1 MEKVVTPENVRER
14 LRPREG
20 EAPPGRGAPRKV
32 LFGLINDVRAEV
44 QNLQVSLR
52 EIVDTGEI
60 DDREARERETR
71 EAVTRGCRVFAAAS
85 RRIKHLFDELYRLR
99 PLNPEFYDRCGDE
112 VTNMRN
118 YWERARSYWPR
129 AWEGDSPARDARK
142 AGRWM
147 DEVVLHCGLLT
158 IPSRVNRELGQMYF
172 GQRSNFHDLFE
183 DELPN
188 PEHRQELLRHMV
200 AHPLLINGVIDAESG
215 SIYSIDPDRRRRRRS
230 VYLPLAVVVGV
241 AMLLA
246 LPVLLADLGE
256 TVRGLL
262 ASVGIPEGYSEPYK
276 LLGAYVLIFAGGL
289 AHLAVSIQKDINV
302 RESSSIL
309 IVDDFWTWAH
319 VRKGDLYKK
328 IVYLWIGLA
337 GLVVLSAT
345 TPNLVWTAAFFVGYS
360 IDSFV
365 DVFMHR
371 FNTTIVTRVDEI
383 KSGVREAAEEKRNG
397 AAPA

>member
-1 MEKVVTPENVRER
+1 MENVVVPENGRGHV
-14 LRPREG
+14 RPRKG
-20 EAPPGRGAPRKV
+20 EASPERGAPQKV
-32 LFGLINDVRAEV
+32 LFGLINDLRAEV

-52 EIVDTGEI
+52 EIVDRGEI
-60 DDREARERETR
+60 DDRQAREQETR
-71 EAVTRGCRVFAAAS
+71 EAVARGCRVFAVAS
-85 RRIKHLFDELYRLR
+85 RRLDRLFDELYRLR

-112 VTNMRN
+112 VTNIRN
-118 YWERARSYWPR
+118 YWARAKSYWPR
-129 AWEGDSPARDARK
+129 AGNGDSPVLDATK

-147 DEVVLHCGLLT
+147 DKVVLHCGLLT
-158 IPSRVNRELGQMYF
+158 IPSRVNRELRQMYF
-172 GQRSNFHDLFE
+172 GQRLSFHDLFE

-188 PEHRQELLRHMV
+188 PEHRQKLLNHMV
-200 AHPLLINGVIDAESG
+200 AHPLLMDGVIDAESG
-215 SIYSIDPDRRRRRRS
+215 YIYSIDPNRRRRRRS

-241 AMLLA
+241 AVLLS
-246 LPVLLADLGE
+246 LPVFLPGLGE

-262 ASVGIPEGYSEPYK
+262 ESVGVPGSYSEPYK
-276 LLGAYVLIFAGGL
+276 LLGAYVLIFVGGL
-289 AHLAVSIQKDINV
+289 AHLAVSVQKDINA

-328 IVYLWIGLA
+328 IAYLWTGLV

-371 FNTTIVTRVDEI
+371 FNKTIVTRVGGI
-383 KSGVREAAEEKRNG
+383 NNGVRG
-397 AAPA
+397 AA